1 MKKIL
6 ISLTLFLSLMSVY
19 SCSED
24 SVQQKIESEK
34 ADRVEYVK
42 NFDYKQTNTGLYY
55 LTITEGTGDIL
66 SELTIKQLNEN
77 NSYPSFKY
85 NYAFYHLDGRVI
97 KSNYL
102 YGYFEPESATYSFNP
117 TSGKLKVGLNEA
129 LGMMKVG
136 GKMRVVMSTSLYNDL
151 RQLPPLNI
159 EPMRT
164 REYESV
170 ICDIELKEVSQNTNP
185 DLE

>member
-55 LTITEGTGDIL
+55 LTITEGTGEIL

-102 YGYFEPESATYSFNP
+102 YGYFEPETSTYSFDQR
-117 TSGKLKVGLNEA
+117 SGQLKPGLNEA
-129 LGMMKVG
+129 LGMMKIG
-136 GKMRVVMSTSLYNDL
+136 GKMRVVMSTSLYNTQQFPILD
-151 RQLPPLNI
+151 I
-159 EPMRT
+159 EPART
-164 REYESV
+164 RNYESV